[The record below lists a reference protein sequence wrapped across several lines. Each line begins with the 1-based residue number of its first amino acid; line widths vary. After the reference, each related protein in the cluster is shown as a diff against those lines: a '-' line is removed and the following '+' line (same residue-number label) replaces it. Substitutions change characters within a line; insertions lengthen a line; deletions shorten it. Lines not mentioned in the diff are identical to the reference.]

1 MTARKI
7 LIAGIVSDEYTVS
20 INFTTT
26 LIRLQQRIATQGTH
40 ACPVTFEFFRHVDDA
55 VMFFERDASL
65 TRLVVLDGGMSCDID
80 FILFPHTSDVVI
92 PAYPIRGVNW
102 SKVAY
107 VHGAT
112 DTARTRPT
120 DVDTLRRAGVDYNFV
135 HRPVVSGP
143 TGPTGPTGS
152 SASLE
157 MGRYIQAENPQAKI
171 MSISRAGVACISSNY
186 DPKTCKLDTICT
198 IDVTA
203 RCVNTGPYDFTGCVG
218 TRLLQGRV

>member
-1 MTARKI
+1 MSTEMTAISRKI

-55 VMFFERDASL
+55 IMFFERDASL

-80 FILFPHTSDVVI
+80 FLLFPHTPDVVI

-102 SKVAY
+102 SKIAD

-112 DTARTRPT
+112 DTSGTRPT
-120 DVDTLRRAGVDYNFV
+120 DVDTLRRAGVEYNFV
-135 HRPVVSGP
+135 HRPVASGSSG
-143 TGPTGPTGS
+143 T

-171 MSISRAGVACISSNY
+171 MSISRAGIACITSHY
-186 DPKTCKLDTICT
+186 DPKTCNLDTGCT